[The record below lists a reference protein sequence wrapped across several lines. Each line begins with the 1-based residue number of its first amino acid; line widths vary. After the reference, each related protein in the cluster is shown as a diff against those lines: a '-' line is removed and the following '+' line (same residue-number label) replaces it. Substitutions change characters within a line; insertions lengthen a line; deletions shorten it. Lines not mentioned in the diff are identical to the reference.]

1 MFKTFKDWLESKS
14 INKDAFEAKTIEEKA
29 TLQKDYMAYVSQ
41 EIKEKGASKEA
52 LDSLVAEVAKLPST
66 AKVTKME
73 TDLGDALEQINV
85 LKEKTGKTEGTKK
98 TFQDGFA
105 EVKSE
110 IIGIVKGTRSK
121 EVVIKAD
128 TVRASIATSNSQLV
142 LGGIGQ
148 LGFKLRGLYNLFNK
162 IPVATGDHGG
172 KVTYTDWDEGTTA
185 LAAAKVAE
193 GGTFPEAT
201 AKFKSYSLDLVKIGS
216 TLPVSEEFGEDQ
228 VSAAAE
234 LEMFIDTDVQTKVDA
249 DLVNGPGTSGNLKG
263 IIASVPAFT
272 PVASGIPAANIFDL
286 VKKVRTD
293 ITKNRGSKYSPD
305 FVAMNADTLDLLQ
318 LEKDANNN
326 YIFPDKS
333 NIGAIII
340 VEDNNIAD
348 NVLVVGDSR
357 YARIYEM
364 AGTAISR
371 GLKGDQFVEDME
383 TIKARK
389 RLLFLIRN
397 VDQTGFRKVTSISA
411 ALTTIQTA

>member
-14 INKDAFEAKTIEEKA
+14 INKEAFEAKTIEEKA
-29 TLQKDYMAYVSQ
+29 TLQKDWFAYVSQ
-41 EIKEKGASKEA
+41 EIKEKGASKTA
-52 LDSLVAEVAKLPST
+52 LEKLVADVAKLPSSD
-66 AKVTKME
+66 AVTKLE
-73 TDLGDALEQINV
+73 VDLAEALEQINK
-85 LKEKTGKTEGTKK
+85 LKENAGKAKGSKK
-98 TFQDGFA
+98 TFQEGFA
-105 EVKSE
+105 EVKEE

-121 EVVIKAD
+121 EVVIKAN
-128 TVRASIATSNSQLV
+128 TTRASITDSNSQLV
-142 LGGIGQ
+142 LPGIGQ
-148 LGFKLRGLYNLFNK
+148 LGFKRRGLYDFFNK

-172 KVTYTDWDEGTTA
+172 KVTYTDWDEATTV

-193 GGTFPEAT
+193 GGTFPEST
-201 AKFKSYSLDLVKIGS
+201 AKFRSYSLDLVKIGA

-234 LEMFIDTDVQTKVDA
+234 LELFIDTDVQTKVDA
-249 DLVNGPGTSGNLKG
+249 DLVNAAGTSGNIKG
-263 IIASVPAFT
+263 VIASVPAYT
-272 PVASGIPAANIFDL
+272 AVASGIAGANIYDL

-305 FVAMNADTLDLLQ
+305 FVAMNDDTLDLLH
-318 LEKDANNN
+318 LEKDLNQN

-333 NIGAIII
+333 NIGAITI
-340 VEDNNIAD
+340 VSDNNVAD

-364 AGTAISR
+364 GGTAISR

-411 ALTTIQTA
+411 ALTTLASS

>member
-1 MFKTFKDWLESKS
+1 MSKTAEELAQDINTS
-14 INKDAFEAKTIEEKA
+14 IEAIK
-29 TLQKDYMAYVSQ
+29 LQ
-41 EIKEKGASKEA
+41 IKEAPTKGALEGLKNQIKE
-52 LDSLVAEVAKLPST
+52 LPTSE
-66 AKVTKME
+66 AVTKLE
-73 TDLGDALEQINV
+73 VDLGEALEQINK
-85 LKEKTGKTEGTKK
+85 LKENASKSKGSKK
-98 TFQDGFA
+98 TFLEGFA
-105 EVKSE
+105 EVKDD
-110 IIGIVKGTRSK
+110 IIGIVKGTRTK
-121 EVVIKAD
+121 EVVIKAN
-128 TVRASIATSNSQLV
+128 TTRASITDSNSQLV
-142 LGGIGQ
+142 LPGIGQ
-148 LGFKLRGLYNLFNK
+148 LGFKLRGLYDFFNK

-172 KVTYTDWDEGTTA
+172 KVTYTDWDEATTV

-193 GGTFPEAT
+193 GGTFPEST
-201 AKFKSYSLDLVKIGS
+201 AKFRSYSLDLVKIGA

-234 LEMFIDTDVQTKVDA
+234 LELFIDTDVQTKVDA
-249 DLVNGPGTSGNLKG
+249 DLVNADGTSGNIKG
-263 IIASVPAFT
+263 LVASVPAYT
-272 PVASGIPAANIFDL
+272 ASASGIAGANIYDL

-305 FVAMNADTLDLLQ
+305 FVAMNDDTLDLLH

-333 NIGAIII
+333 NIGAITI
-340 VEDNNIAD
+340 VSDNNVAD

-364 AGTAISR
+364 GGTAITR

-411 ALTTIQTA
+411 ALTTLAS

>member
-1 MFKTFKDWLESKS
+1 MSKTVEELAQDINTSIETIKS
-14 INKDAFEAKTIEEKA
+14 QIKDAPTNEALEVLKNK
-29 TLQKDYMAYVSQ
+29 
-41 EIKEKGASKEA
+41 IKELPTSEA
-52 LDSLVAEVAKLPST
+52 
-66 AKVTKME
+66 VTKLE
-73 TDLGDALEQINV
+73 VDLGEALEQINK
-85 LKEKTGKTEGTKK
+85 LKENAGKAKGSKK
-98 TFQDGFA
+98 TFQEGFA
-105 EVKSE
+105 EVKDD

-121 EVVIKAD
+121 EVVIKAN
-128 TVRASIATSNSQLV
+128 TTRASIADSNSQLV
-142 LGGIGQ
+142 LQGIGQ
-148 LGFKLRGLYNLFNK
+148 LGFKRRGLYDFFNK

-172 KVTYTDWDEGTTA
+172 KVTYTDWDEETTV

-234 LEMFIDTDVQTKVDA
+234 LELFIDTDVQTKVDA
-249 DLVNGPGTSGNLKG
+249 DLVNADGTSGNIKG
-263 IIASVPAFT
+263 VVVSVPSFT
-272 PVASGIPAANIFDL
+272 AVASGIPGANIYDL

-305 FVAMNADTLDLLQ
+305 FVAMNDDTLDLLH

-333 NIGAIII
+333 NIGAITI
-340 VEDNNIAD
+340 VSDNNVAD

-364 AGTAISR
+364 GGTAISR

-397 VDQTGFRKVTSISA
+397 VDQTGFRKVTSISS
-411 ALTTIQTA
+411 ALTTLATS

>member
-52 LDSLVAEVAKLPST
+52 LDILVAQVANLPST

-121 EVVIKAD
+121 EVVIKAP

-172 KVTYTDWDEGTTA
+172 KVTYTDWDEGTTV

-201 AKFKSYSLDLVKIGS
+201 AKFKSYSIDLVKIGS

-249 DLVNGPGTSGNLKG
+249 DLVNGAGTSGNLKG
-263 IIASVPAFT
+263 VIASVPAFT

-411 ALTTIQTA
+411 ALTTIQST

>member
-73 TDLGDALEQINV
+73 TDLVEALDQINV
-85 LKEKTGKTEGTKK
+85 LKEKTGKTEGSKK

-121 EVVIKAD
+121 EVVIKAA

-172 KVTYTDWDEGTTA
+172 E
-185 LAAAKVAE
+185 
-193 GGTFPEAT
+193 
-201 AKFKSYSLDLVKIGS
+201 SY
-216 TLPVSEEFGEDQ
+216 
-228 VSAAAE
+228 
-234 LEMFIDTDVQTKVDA
+234 
-249 DLVNGPGTSGNLKG
+249 
-263 IIASVPAFT
+263 
-272 PVASGIPAANIFDL
+272 
-286 VKKVRTD
+286 
-293 ITKNRGSKYSPD
+293 
-305 FVAMNADTLDLLQ
+305 
-318 LEKDANNN
+318 
-326 YIFPDKS
+326 
-333 NIGAIII
+333 
-340 VEDNNIAD
+340 
-348 NVLVVGDSR
+348 
-357 YARIYEM
+357 IY
-364 AGTAISR
+364 
-371 GLKGDQFVEDME
+371 
-383 TIKARK
+383 
-389 RLLFLIRN
+389 
-397 VDQTGFRKVTSISA
+397 
-411 ALTTIQTA
+411 

>member
-121 EVVIKAD
+121 EVVIKAA

-172 KVTYTDWDEGTTA
+172 KVTYTDWDEATTV

-193 GGTFPEAT
+193 QGTFPEAT
-201 AKFKSYSLDLVKIGS
+201 AKFKSYSIDLVKIGS

-340 VEDNNIAD
+340 VEDNNVAD

-411 ALTTIQTA
+411 ALVTIQTA

>member
-41 EIKEKGASKEA
+41 EIEEKGATKEA
-52 LDSLVAEVAKLPST
+52 LNNLVAEVAKLPST
-66 AKVTKME
+66 TKVTKME
-73 TDLGDALEQINV
+73 TDLGEALEQINI

-98 TFQDGFA
+98 TFQDAFA

-121 EVVIKAD
+121 EVVIKAN
-128 TVRASIATSNSQLV
+128 TTRASIATSNSQLV

-172 KVTYTDWDEGTTA
+172 KVTYTDWDEATTA

-249 DLVNGPGTSGNLKG
+249 DLVNAAGTSGNIKG
-263 IIASVPAFT
+263 LIASVPAYT
-272 PVASGIPAANIFDL
+272 PVASGITAANIYDL

-364 AGTAISR
+364 AGTTISR

-411 ALTTIQTA
+411 ALTTLAE

>member
-1 MFKTFKDWLESKS
+1 MSKTAEELAQDINTS
-14 INKDAFEAKTIEEKA
+14 IEAIKLQIKDAPTNEALEVLKN
-29 TLQKDYMAYVSQ
+29 Q
-41 EIKEKGASKEA
+41 IKE
-52 LDSLVAEVAKLPST
+52 LPSSE
-66 AKVTKME
+66 AVTKLE
-73 TDLGDALEQINV
+73 VDLSEALEQINQ
-85 LKEKTGKTEGTKK
+85 LKENAGKSKGSKK
-98 TFQDGFA
+98 TFQEGFA
-105 EVKSE
+105 EVKE
-110 IIGIVKGTRSK
+110 DIIGIVKGTRSK
-121 EVVIKAD
+121 EVVIKAN
-128 TVRASIATSNSQLV
+128 TTRASITDSNSQLV
-142 LGGIGQ
+142 LPGIGQ
-148 LGFKLRGLYNLFNK
+148 LGFKRRGLYDFFNK

-172 KVTYTDWDEGTTA
+172 KVTYTDWDEATTV

-193 GGTFPEAT
+193 GGTFPEST
-201 AKFKSYSLDLVKIGS
+201 AKFRSYSLDLVKIGAI
-216 TLPVSEEFGEDQ
+216 LPVTEEFGEDQ

-234 LEMFIDTDVQTKVDA
+234 LELFIDTDVQTKVDA
-249 DLVNGPGTSGNLKG
+249 DLVNADGTSGNIKG
-263 IIASVPAFT
+263 VVASVPAYT
-272 PVASGIPAANIFDL
+272 PVASGISGANIYDL

-305 FVAMNADTLDLLQ
+305 FVAMNDDTLDLLH

-333 NIGAIII
+333 NIGAITI
-340 VEDNNIAD
+340 VSDNNVAD

-364 AGTAISR
+364 GGTAISR

-411 ALTTIQTA
+411 ALTTLASS

>member
-73 TDLGDALEQINV
+73 TDLVEALDQINV
-85 LKEKTGKTEGTKK
+85 LKEKTGKTEGSKK

-121 EVVIKAD
+121 EVVIKAA

-172 KVTYTDWDEGTTA
+172 KVTYTDWDEATTV

-193 GGTFPEAT
+193 QGTFPEAT
-201 AKFKSYSLDLVKIGS
+201 AKFKSYSIDLVKIGS

-249 DLVNGPGTSGNLKG
+249 DLVNGAGTSGNIKG
-263 IIASVPAFT
+263 LIASVPAYT
-272 PVASGIPAANIFDL
+272 PVASGITAANIYDL

-318 LEKDANNN
+318 LEKDANHN

-411 ALTTIQTA
+411 ALTTIQST